1 MKMTLAEAN
10 KELKKLQLTVEQLK
24 REEKDNSTFLASI
37 QESVE
42 SNRPEFSLDDYLNSF
57 EKVVNN
63 IKSLK
68 HKVNEYNLSLKLP
81 DLDITID
88 EALLLLP
95 IYTAQKDRLYVLSN
109 MPNKKRVQDNRYS
122 SNIIDYQYVNFD
134 INNAKSQYDALVDY
148 INKIQFSLDKVN
160 NTYLLEF

>member
-1 MKMTLAEAN
+1 MTLAEAN